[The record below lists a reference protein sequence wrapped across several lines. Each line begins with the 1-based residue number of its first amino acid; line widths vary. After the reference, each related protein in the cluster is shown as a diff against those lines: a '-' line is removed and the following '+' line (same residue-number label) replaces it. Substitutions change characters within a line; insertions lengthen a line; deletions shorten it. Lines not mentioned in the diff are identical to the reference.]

1 MPTKNNKNCLT
12 VVACSYAIAPSVL
25 AQKLE
30 KLSAKLGVPMGGV
43 IVCNGSVD
51 LIACSHGRAMENWS
65 LIKGSNRVHDFSAYA
80 EGLKYLEDADECGDL
95 VIFIND
101 SLFETH
107 HAGQNMSALLRQ
119 AETLRKIRAPAI
131 SGKCDSYFT
140 ICHQNPWSGIGVYV
154 STYCFALNRAALPIL
169 HSLDEYATKDLGC
182 TAVSVLD
189 DTWGQGLAVNF
200 RELLR
205 CFLKYGSKDFSWKKK
220 AEYKIDEALILSKAR
235 CIYSEHR
242 LSGEIGRVGC
252 ILPTNHGKL
261 VKIRFWVFEKS
272 KQYLSKFWP

>member
-1 MPTKNNKNCLT
+1 MRLT
-12 VVACSYAIAPSVL
+12 LVVCSYTIAPAEL
-25 AQKLE
+25 LLKLD
-30 KLSAKLGVPMGGV
+30 KLSRRLAAPMGGV

-51 LIACSHGRAMENWS
+51 SIAYSHRHAIENWS

-80 EGLKYLEDADECGDL
+80 EGLKYLQDADECGDA

-101 SLFETH
+101 SLFQTH
-107 HAGQNMSALLRQ
+107 HAGQNMRALLRQ
-119 AETLRKIRAPAI
+119 VETLKSIGAPAL
-131 SGKCDSYFT
+131 SGKCDRYFT
-140 ICHQNPWSGIGVYV
+140 ICHQNPWSGMGIYV
-154 STYCFALNRAALPIL
+154 STYCFALNRAALTIL

-220 AEYKIDEALILSKAR
+220 AEYMIDETLILSKAR

-252 ILPTNHGKL
+252 ILPTNHRKSEQ
-261 VKIRFWVFEKS
+261 IRFWVYEKS
-272 KQYLSKFWP
+272 KQYLSKLWP